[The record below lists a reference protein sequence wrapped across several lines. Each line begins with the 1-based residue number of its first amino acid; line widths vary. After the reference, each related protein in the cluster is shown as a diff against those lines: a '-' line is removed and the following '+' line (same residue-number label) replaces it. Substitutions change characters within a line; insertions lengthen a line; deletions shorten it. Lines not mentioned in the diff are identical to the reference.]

1 MFFHRSD
8 NKVAVAVAAVRE
20 ERLLSLEM
28 ALGIGGG
35 VRAEGQ
41 VEQLRK
47 FSVHRWGGLGGDL
60 GGLGGTRWEGICI
73 KPALWPDDTLN

>member
-8 NKVAVAVAAVRE
+8 NKVAAAVAAVRE

-35 VRAEGQ
+35 VGAEGQ

-47 FSVHRWGGLGGDL
+47 FSVHRWGGLG
-60 GGLGGTRWEGICI
+60 RRE
-73 KPALWPDDTLN
+73 AA